1 MSGQKQQLEQE
12 SINEIVGMCFTLQL
26 LNKLY
31 HWNTTS
37 YARHKATDDFN
48 SSLQSN
54 LDKFVE
60 VYVGRYGSKPS
71 VKKLKLDESYL
82 TDDGIINLFVAI
94 RDYLKTFDKK
104 FSDTDLLNIRDE
116 MLADVNQ
123 TLYLFN
129 LK

>member
-1 MSGQKQQLEQE
+1 MSERETL
-12 SINEIVGMCFTLQL
+12 NEIVGMCFTLQL

-48 SSLQSN
+48 SSLQSI

-60 VYVGRYGSKPS
+60 VYIGRYGVKPS
-71 VKKLKLDESYL
+71 VKKLRLDETNLS
-82 TDDGIINLFVAI
+82 DDGIVSLFMAV
-94 RDYLKTFDKK
+94 REYLKTFDKK
-104 FSDTDLLNIRDE
+104 FTDTDLLNIRDE
-116 MLADVNQ
+116 LLADVNT

>member
-1 MSGQKQQLEQE
+1 MSEQE
-12 SINEIVGMCFTLQL
+12 TINEIVSMCFTLQL

-37 YARHKATDDFN
+37 FSRHKATDEFN
-48 SSLQSN
+48 SSLQSI

-60 VYVGRYGSKPS
+60 VYIGRYTVKPI
-71 VKKLKLDESYL
+71 VKKLRLDETNL
-82 TDDGIINLFVAI
+82 TDDGIVRIFIAV
-94 RDYLKTFDKK
+94 REYLKTFDKK
-104 FSDTDLLNIRDE
+104 FTDTDLLNLRDE
-116 MLADVNQ
+116 LLANVNQ

>member
-1 MSGQKQQLEQE
+1 MSEKEHL
-12 SINEIVGMCFTLQL
+12 NEIVGMCFTLQL

-60 VYVGRYGSKPS
+60 VYIGRYGVKPA
-71 VKKLKLDESYL
+71 VKKLKLDDSNL
-82 TDDGIINLFVAI
+82 TDTGIVGLFTAV
-94 RDYLKTFDKK
+94 REYLKTFDKK
-104 FSDTDLLNIRDE
+104 FSDSDLLSIRDDL
-116 MLADVNQ
+116 LADVNQ

-129 LK
+129 LN

>member
-1 MSGQKQQLEQE
+1 MSEQE
-12 SINEIVGMCFTLQL
+12 TLDEIVGMCFTLQL

-37 YARHKATDDFN
+37 FARHKATDEFD
-48 SSLQSN
+48 STLQSI

-60 VYVGRYGSKPS
+60 VYIGRYSVKPV
-71 VKKLKLDESYL
+71 VKKLRLDETNL
-82 TDDGIINLFVAI
+82 TDDGIVRLFIAV
-94 RDYLKTFDKK
+94 REYLKTFDKK
-104 FSDTDLLNIRDE
+104 FTDTDLLNLRDE
-116 MLADVNQ
+116 LLANVNQ

>member
-1 MSGQKQQLEQE
+1 MSEQE
-12 SINEIVGMCFTLQL
+12 TLDEIVGMCFTLQL

-37 YARHKATDDFN
+37 FARHKATDEFD
-48 SSLQSN
+48 SSLQSI

-60 VYVGRYGSKPS
+60 VYIGRYTVKPV
-71 VKKLKLDESYL
+71 VKKLKLDESNL
-82 TDDGIINLFVAI
+82 SDEGIVKLFITV
-94 RDYLKTFDKK
+94 REYLKTFDKK
-104 FSDTDLLNIRDE
+104 FTDTDLLNLRDE
-116 MLADVNQ
+116 LLANVNQ

>member
-1 MSGQKQQLEQE
+1 MSEQE
-12 SINEIVGMCFTLQL
+12 TLNEIVSMCFTLQL

-37 YARHKATDDFN
+37 FARHKATDDFN
-48 SSLQSN
+48 SSLQSI

-60 VYVGRYGSKPS
+60 VYIGRYTVKPV
-71 VKKLKLDESYL
+71 VKKLRLDESNL
-82 TDDGIINLFVAI
+82 SDEGIVRLFIAV
-94 RDYLKTFDKK
+94 REYLKTFEKK
-104 FSDTDLLNIRDE
+104 FTDTDLLNLRDE
-116 MLADVNQ
+116 LLANVNQ

>member
-1 MSGQKQQLEQE
+1 MSEQE
-12 SINEIVGMCFTLQL
+12 SLNEIVGMCFTLQL

-48 SSLQSN
+48 STLQCN

-60 VYVGRYGSKPS
+60 VYVGRYGVKPLI
-71 VKKLKLDESYL
+71 KKLRLDESNL
-82 TDDGIINLFVAI
+82 TDNGIVSLFMAV
-94 RDYLKTFDKK
+94 REYLKTFEKK
-104 FSDTDLLNIRDE
+104 FTDTDLLNIRDE
-116 MLADVNQ
+116 LLGEVNK

>member
-1 MSGQKQQLEQE
+1 MSEQE
-12 SINEIVGMCFTLQL
+12 TLNEIVSMCFTLQL

-37 YARHKATDDFN
+37 FARHKATDDFN
-48 SSLQSN
+48 SSLQSI

-60 VYVGRYGSKPS
+60 VYIGRYGVKPT
-71 VKKLKLDESYL
+71 VKKLKLDESNL
-82 TDDGIINLFVAI
+82 TDDGIVRLFIAV
-94 RDYLKTFDKK
+94 REYLKTFDKK
-104 FSDTDLLNIRDE
+104 FTDTDLLTLRDE
-116 MLADVNQ
+116 LMVNVNQ